1 MRKSN
6 ISERILYEDNHL
18 IIVDK
23 LPGEIVQG
31 DKTGDEP
38 LLEAVRD
45 YLKVT
50 YNKSGNVFCGL
61 VHRIDRPVGGAVIYA
76 KTSKALARMNELV
89 KNHLIR
95 KIYWA
100 LVEGCPEQEEAVLT
114 NYLRK
119 NEKLNKSFCVDE
131 HTEGARKAVLS
142 YKVIEKYNRYSLLEV
157 ELQTGRHHQIRVQLA
172 AMGHCIKGDL
182 KYGAKRS
189 NPDGSISL
197 QAHRLIFEHPV
208 SHLPIDVTAGELTK
222 PKLTE

>member
-1 MRKSN
+1 MRKNS

-50 YNKSGNVFCGL
+50 YNKPGNVFCGL

-131 HTEGARKAVLS
+131 HDEGARKAVLS
-142 YKVIEKYNRYSLLEV
+142 YKIIEKYNRYSLLEV

-189 NPDGSISL
+189 NTDGSISL